1 MNKEEQSNLDDLR
14 AGDLFGGLVFRWD
27 FDLEVFVDQGGIPL
41 SKTATK
47 ALRALIKSHL
57 RKSPQTLAECANRA
71 LADQMPSRKVLDSFL
86 PERFA

>member
-1 MNKEEQSNLDDLR
+1 MTPEESALDVLR

-27 FDLEVFVDQGGIPL
+27 SNLNVFVDQGGIPL

-47 ALRALIKSHL
+47 ALRGLIRSHL
-57 RKSPQTLAECANRA
+57 SKSPQALAKCADAALAE
-71 LADQMPSRKVLDSFL
+71 QMPSRKNVEPFN

>member
-1 MNKEEQSNLDDLR
+1 MEREESALEDLR

-27 FDLEVFVDQGGIPL
+27 SAMNVFVDQGGIPL

-47 ALRALIKSHL
+47 ALRGLIRAHL
-57 RKSPQTLAECANRA
+57 SKSPKTLAKCADKA
-71 LADQMPSRKVLDSFL
+71 LAEQMPSRKIVEPFK